1 MSTGDH
7 TLLVGP
13 ATGGDDIASLAQLCA
28 TAFVDDSFTNWMHPD
43 ESAREMVLEQMFA
56 AAIAEAMPTGG
67 VTTVAVPSA
76 GVVGVSIWL
85 DPRSGPEDVIVGD
98 DPLARRMRAVQEA
111 TDAVRPR
118 VPHIHLA
125 SMAVLP
131 DRRGG
136 GIGAVMLA
144 EGLRR
149 AAARG
154 LPCYLEASSQDNR
167 RLYERNGFADLGA
180 PIIAAPDAPLLWP
193 MWCDPR

>member
-7 TLLVGP
+7 TLLVGA
-13 ATGGDDIASLAQLCA
+13 ATGDDDIASLARVCA
-28 TAFVDDSFTNWMHPD
+28 TAFADDSFTCWMHPD
-43 ESAREMVLEQMFA
+43 ESAREVVLEQMFA
-56 AAIAEAMPTGG
+56 AAIAEAMPTRG
-67 VTTVAVPSA
+67 VIAALAPSA
-76 GVVGVSIWL
+76 GAVGVSIWL
-85 DPRSGPEDVIVGD
+85 DPRSGPVDAIVGD
-98 DPLARRMRAVQEA
+98 NPLARRMRAVQAA
-111 TDAVRPR
+111 TDAVRPAER
-118 VPHIHLA
+118 HIHLA

-154 LPCYLEASSQDNR
+154 LPCYLEASSSANR

-180 PIIAAPDAPLLWP
+180 PIIAAPDAPPLWP
-193 MWCDPR
+193 MWRDPR